1 MSFAAELSPC
11 GSLSERTRNPILGFD
26 FMQCIHPHETI
37 SDAVSNFK
45 GYYLLLL
52 SAGRH
57 SGFPRAR
64 IVIPV
69 TTHAHGQA
77 RYSMEEER

>member
-26 FMQCIHPHETI
+26 FMRCIHPHETI
-37 SDAVSNFK
+37 SDAVSKAITFYCFPL
-45 GYYLLLL
+45 G
-52 SAGRH
+52 AIQA
-57 SGFPRAR
+57 PRAR

-69 TTHAHGQA
+69 TTYAHGRA
-77 RYSMEEER
+77 PRYPMEEER